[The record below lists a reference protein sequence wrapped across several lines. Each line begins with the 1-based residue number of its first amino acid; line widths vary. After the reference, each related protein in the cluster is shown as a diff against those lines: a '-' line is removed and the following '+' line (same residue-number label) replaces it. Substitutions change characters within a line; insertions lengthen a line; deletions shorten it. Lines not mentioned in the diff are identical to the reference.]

1 MTSTKYIRNLAF
13 AALAFAIALVSA
25 CEKEE
30 AAEPI
35 LTVPS
40 TTTLESFGPTGALH
54 GDTLSIIGYH
64 LDRVT
69 QVDLTGASVLA
80 ASFIS
85 KSAELI
91 KIIIPVTTEPGY
103 ITLKSSDG
111 DIVSKTI
118 LNLEVMPTI
127 TSVTAE
133 ARPGSNISIK
143 GNHLN
148 WVTSVTFAK
157 ALVET
162 TFVSQTINE
171 IVVKVPDNAESGK
184 LLINYAGTKPDEFET
199 TNSLT
204 VTLPVATS
212 FSPNPVKHQT
222 NVTINGTDL
231 DLVQKLNLPGV
242 SAAIA
247 STGFVS
253 QSATQIVIKVP
264 SETVN
269 GKVTLYPGSNV
280 PSVSSTDMTL
290 TYPAITN
297 MDPNPVAIAS
307 NLTITG
313 TNLDLV
319 KSVSFQG
326 VASPVTTFVSQS
338 ATSIVVV
345 VPVGSINGKVTLG
358 IINTN
363 QTVLSASALNI
374 VGYVVPGGP
383 AFPIF
388 DDAIKWSGWIGGGW
402 GGTYDPAIG
411 SPVKRG
417 TASLRISYVSGGYG
431 VPLQLGGANISL
443 APYSSFTVS
452 IYGGTG
458 SNGKSVNIGF
468 NEADG
473 KTVTIVEGAWTKFDI
488 PLGEISSASTLSFL
502 YLKNYSGSGDFTI
515 YVDDMGLN

>member
-1 MTSTKYIRNLAF
+1 MTSIKNIKLIAF
-13 AALAFAIALVSA
+13 TTMVCMIALLQA
-25 CEKEE
+25 CKKE

-35 LTVPS
+35 LTVPA

-69 QVDLTGASVLA
+69 QVDLTGATVPA

-91 KIIIPVTTEPGY
+91 NIIIPAETEPGY

-127 TSVTAE
+127 TSVTE
-133 ARPGSNISIK
+133 ESRPGSNISIK

-157 ALVET
+157 GLVET
-162 TFVSQTINE
+162 TFVSQSISE

-222 NVTINGTDL
+222 NLTINGTNL
-231 DLVQKLNLPGV
+231 DLVKEVSLPGV
-242 SAAIA
+242 AAAI
-247 STGFVS
+247 TDFVS
-253 QSATQIVIKVP
+253 QSATQIVINVP
-264 SETVN
+264 SEAVS
-269 GKVTLYPGSNV
+269 GKVTLYPASNV
-280 PSVSSTDMTL
+280 PSVSATDMNI
-290 TYPAITN
+290 TYPAIAN
-297 MDPNPVAIAS
+297 MDPNPVEIGS

-326 VASPVTTFVSQS
+326 VATPVTGFVSQS
-338 ATSIVVV
+338 ATSLVVV
-345 VPVGSINGKVTLG
+345 VPVGSINGKIMLG
-358 IINTN
+358 IINTD
-363 QTVLSASALNI
+363 QTVLSESPLNI
-374 VGYVVPGGP
+374 VGYVIPVGP
-383 AFPIF
+383 VFPIYE
-388 DDAIKWSGWIGGGW
+388 DGITSNWNGWIGGGW
-402 GGTYDPAIG
+402 GGTVTLDNP

-417 TASLRISYVSGGYG
+417 TASAKISYVGDWG

-443 APYSSFTVS
+443 APYTTFRVS
-452 IYGGTG
+452 IYGGAG
-458 SNGKSVNIGF
+458 SDGQSVNIGF

-473 KTVTIVEGAWTKFDI
+473 KTVTIVEGAWTDFDI
-488 PLGEISSASTLSFL
+488 PLGEISSATTLQFL
-502 YLKNYSGSGDFTI
+502 YLKKYSTTGDFTI

>member
-1 MTSTKYIRNLAF
+1 MTF
-13 AALAFAIALVSA
+13 ALLAFAISLVSA
-25 CEKEE
+25 CKKE

-91 KIIIPVTTEPGY
+91 KITIPASTEPGY

-143 GNHLN
+143 GNYLN

-157 ALVET
+157 GLVVS
-162 TFVSQTINE
+162 TFVSQSISE
-171 IVVKVPDNAESGK
+171 VVVKVPDNAESGK
-184 LLINYAGTKPDEFET
+184 LLINYAGTKPGEFES

-212 FSPNPVKHQT
+212 FAPNPVKHQT
-222 NVTINGTDL
+222 NVTINGTNL
-231 DLVQKLNLPGV
+231 DLVKKINLAGV
-242 SAAIA
+242 SAAVT
-247 STGFVS
+247 SFVS
-253 QSATQIVIKVP
+253 QSATQIVLKVP

-269 GKVTLYPGSNV
+269 GKVTLYPASNV
-280 PSVSSTDMTL
+280 PSVSTTDMNI
-290 TYPAITN
+290 TYPAIAD
-297 MDPNPVAIAS
+297 MAPNPVAIGS

-319 KSVSFQG
+319 KSVAFQG
-326 VASPVTTFVSQS
+326 VATPVTTFVSQT
-338 ATSIVVV
+338 ATSLVVV
-345 VPVGSINGKVTLG
+345 VPVGSINGKITLG
-358 IINTN
+358 IINTS
-363 QTVLSASALNI
+363 QTVLSASPLSI

-383 AFPIF
+383 AYPIF
-388 DDAIKWSGWIGGGW
+388 DDVLKWTGWVGGGW
-402 GGTYDPAIG
+402 GGTKDLANA

-417 TASLRISYVSGGYG
+417 TASIKIEYTSGGYG
-431 VPLQLGGANISL
+431 VPLQLGGASISL
-443 APYSSFTVS
+443 APYTTFKVS
-452 IYGGTG
+452 IYGGAG
-458 SNGKSVNIGF
+458 SNGKTVNIGF

-473 KTVTIVEGAWTKFDI
+473 KTVTIVEGAWTDFDI
-488 PLGEISSASTLSFL
+488 PLGQISSTTTLGFL
-502 YLKNYSGSGDFTI
+502 YLKNYSATGAFTI